1 MQVETSNTSDHPTP
15 AEILADLIVR
25 QLDFWQGKPSKFSKD
40 HTNLAALH
48 SAIDLNRF
56 LMCEIQ
62 NIVVLGLGDPGT
74 VEQLRDNYAGER
86 EIIQVLTANQ
96 REAQNVAITQLGLAQ
111 IIRDYIKTIWRNQQE
126 VTLYVCDQRLRESN
140 KSVLEELD
148 FAIIGRHSLS
158 RHINQNTL
166 LYTVN
171 MDDRD
176 LQMAIDFSG
185 HPNAVPPAAVIT
197 QIMNGAL
204 DV

>member
-1 MQVETSNTSDHPTP
+1 MQVETSSQSDNPTP

-40 HTNLAALH
+40 RTNLAALH

-56 LMCEIQ
+56 LMREIEK
-62 NIVVLGLGDPGT
+62 IVVLGLGDPGT
-74 VEQLRDNYAGER
+74 VEQLRDNYTGER
-86 EIIQVLTANQ
+86 EFIQVLTANQ
-96 REAQNVAITQLGLAQ
+96 RETQNVAITQLGLAQ
-111 IIRDYIKTIWRNQQE
+111 IIRDYIKTIWRSQQD
-126 VTLYVCDQRLRESN
+126 VTLYVCDQFLRESN

-148 FAIIGRHSLS
+148 FTIIGRHSLS
-158 RHINQNTL
+158 RHIDQNTL
-166 LYTVN
+166 VYTVN

-185 HPNAVPPAAVIT
+185 HPTAVTPVAVIT
-197 QIMNGAL
+197 QIMNGEL